1 MASPIWS
8 FSGETVFRESIW
20 YGFTEK
26 WRTGAKAPLR
36 NHDKQG
42 LSFSWADHEMNKN
55 KSDWV
60 MLSSFDNDIEIWI
73 SSKEARMKLRRI
85 WTIVVE

>member
-1 MASPIWS
+1 
-8 FSGETVFRESIW
+8 
-20 YGFTEK
+20 
-26 WRTGAKAPLR
+26 
-36 NHDKQG
+36 
-42 LSFSWADHEMNKN
+42 MNKN